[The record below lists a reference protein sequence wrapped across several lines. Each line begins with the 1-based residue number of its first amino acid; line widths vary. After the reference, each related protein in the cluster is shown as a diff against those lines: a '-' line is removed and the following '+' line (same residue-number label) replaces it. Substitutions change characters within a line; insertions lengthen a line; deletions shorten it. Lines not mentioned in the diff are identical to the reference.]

1 MDRARVTLKF
11 KELKWRGLALNEKL
25 LNRIRYAL
33 TTEPLSHLD
42 QLIALAPGETG
53 RILRAKRW
61 RGSMGKV
68 GENSNI
74 GYGLMVLGASG
85 IELGENFLCQRN
97 CTLSANDDGRI
108 IIGDNVFLNHNVTLD
123 SGFGGLITID
133 NYTTIGMN
141 SVLRSSNHEYERRD
155 IPVTQQGNRPGQIV
169 LGEDV
174 WIAASVTLL
183 PGTILGRG
191 CIVSA
196 GSVVSGQYPDY
207 SILAGNPA
215 RIIGLRGNE

>member
-1 MDRARVTLKF
+1 
-11 KELKWRGLALNEKL
+11 
-25 LNRIRYAL
+25 
-33 TTEPLSHLD
+33 
-42 QLIALAPGETG
+42 
-53 RILRAKRW
+53 
-61 RGSMGKV
+61 MGKV

-97 CTLSANDDGRI
+97 CTLSAIDEGRI

-123 SGFGGLITID
+123 SGFGGLISID

-196 GSVVSGQYPDY
+196 GSVVSGQYSDY

-215 RIIGLRGNE
+215 RIIGLRGSE